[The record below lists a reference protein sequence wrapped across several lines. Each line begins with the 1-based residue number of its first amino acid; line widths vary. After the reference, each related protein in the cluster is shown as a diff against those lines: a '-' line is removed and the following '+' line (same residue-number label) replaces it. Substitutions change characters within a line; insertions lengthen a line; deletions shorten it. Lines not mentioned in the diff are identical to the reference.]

1 MFNFS
6 GAWPALVTPFTAED
20 QVNVVVLRELVE
32 YLIDK
37 GIGGFYVCGGTGEG
51 LFMSPGERKVVTETV
66 VDQVDG
72 RVPVIAHI
80 GSMIVSDAVQLA
92 AHAQQVGVAGI
103 SSVIPPTFQQS
114 ESLYAYFARVGA
126 AAPEVPL
133 LTYVFGGP
141 TDAVA
146 LMRELMTIPNVAGAK
161 YTGPNMYEFREIV
174 ELREEN
180 WSIFSGM
187 DEQCIYAAMQG
198 ACGNIGSTLNYIPG
212 IYREMHSSYQGGNIA
227 NGHELQVRANQVTGL
242 LFSFGFFGAL
252 KEVMRMLGFDC
263 GKPRLPQLPFAEE
276 KRDALQSELEAI
288 DFFTVAD
295 M

>member
-1 MFNFS
+1 MSSFN
-6 GAWPALVTPFTAED
+6 GAWPALVTPFTDED
-20 QVNVVVLRELVE
+20 KVNVGVLRELVE

-37 GIGGFYVCGGTGEG
+37 GVGGFYVCGGTGEG
-51 LFMSPGERKVVTETV
+51 LFMVPEERKLVTKIV
-66 VDQVDG
+66 VDQVNG

-80 GSMIVSDAVQLA
+80 GSMIVGDAVQLA
-92 AHAQQVGVAGI
+92 EHAQEVGAAGI
-103 SSVIPPTFQQS
+103 SSVIPPMFQNS
-114 ESLYAYFARVGA
+114 ESLYTYFARVGA
-126 AAPEVPL
+126 AAPNIPL
-133 LTYVFGGP
+133 LTYIFGGP

-146 LMRELMTIPNVAGAK
+146 LMRQLMDIPTVAGAK

-174 ELREEN
+174 ELRGDN

-212 IYREMHSSYQGGNIA
+212 IYREIHDSYKRGNIA
-227 NGHELQVRANQVTGL
+227 QGQHLQVRANQVTRV

-263 GKPRLPQLPFAEE
+263 GQPRLPHVPFAEG
-276 KRDALQSELEAI
+276 KRDDLRAQLEAI
-288 DFFTVAD
+288 DFFTVAA

>member
-1 MFNFS
+1 MSSFN
-6 GAWPALVTPFTAED
+6 GAWPALVTPFTDED
-20 QVNVVVLRELVE
+20 KVNVGVLRELVE

-37 GIGGFYVCGGTGEG
+37 GVGGFYVCGGTGEG
-51 LFMSPGERKVVTETV
+51 LFMVPEERKLVTEIV
-66 VDQVDG
+66 VGQVNG

-80 GSMIVSDAVQLA
+80 GSMIVGDAVQLA
-92 AHAQQVGVAGI
+92 EHAQEVGAAGI
-103 SSVIPPTFQQS
+103 SSVIPPMFQNS
-114 ESLYAYFARVGA
+114 ESLYTYFARVGA
-126 AAPEVPL
+126 AAPNIPL
-133 LTYVFGGP
+133 LTYIFGGP

-146 LMRELMTIPNVAGAK
+146 LMRQLMDIPTVAGAK

-174 ELREEN
+174 ELRGDN

-187 DEQCIYAAMQG
+187 DEQCIYATMQG

-212 IYREMHSSYQGGNIA
+212 IYREIHDSYKKGNIA
-227 NGHELQVRANQVTGL
+227 QGQHLQVRANQVTGV

-263 GKPRLPQLPFAEE
+263 GQPRLPHVPFAEG
-276 KRDALQSELEAI
+276 KRDDLRAQLEAI
-288 DFFTVAD
+288 DFFTVAA

>member
-1 MFNFS
+1 MSSFS

-20 QVNVVVLRELVE
+20 KVNVAVLRELVE

-37 GIGGFYVCGGTGEG
+37 RVGGFYVCGGTGEG
-51 LFMSPGERKVVTETV
+51 LFMSPEERKLVTETV
-66 VDQVDG
+66 VDQVNG
-72 RVPVIAHI
+72 RVPIIAHI
-80 GSMIVSDAVQLA
+80 GTMIVADAVQLA
-92 AHAQQVGVAGI
+92 EHAQEVGAAGI
-103 SSVIPPTFQQS
+103 SSVIPPMFQNS
-114 ESLYAYFARVGA
+114 ESLYTYFARVGA
-126 AAPEVPL
+126 AAPDIPL
-133 LTYVFGGP
+133 LTYIFGGP
-141 TDAVA
+141 TDAIA
-146 LMRELMTIPNVAGAK
+146 LMRQLMDIPAVAGAK

-174 ELREEN
+174 ELRGDN

-212 IYREMHSSYQGGNIA
+212 IYREMHNSYKQGNIA
-227 NGHELQVRANQVTGL
+227 RGHHLQVRANQVTRV

-263 GKPRLPQLPFAEE
+263 GKPRLPQLPFAAE
-276 KRDALQSELEAI
+276 KREELKAELEAI
-288 DFFTVAD
+288 DFFTVAG

>member
-1 MFNFS
+1 MFNFN

-80 GSMIVSDAVQLA
+80 GSMIVGDAVQLA
-92 AHAQQVGVAGI
+92 AHAQQIGVAGI
-103 SSVIPPTFQQS
+103 SSVIPPMFQQS

-126 AAPEVPL
+126 AAPDVPL
-133 LTYVFGGP
+133 LTYIFGGP

-146 LMRELMTIPNVAGAK
+146 LMRELMTIPTVAGAK

-174 ELREEN
+174 GLREDN
-180 WSIFSGM
+180 WNIFSGM

-198 ACGNIGSTLNYIPG
+198 SCGNIGSTLNYIPG
-212 IYREMHSSYQGGNIA
+212 IYREIHGSYKQGNIA
-227 NGHELQVRANQVTGL
+227 KGHELQVRANQVTGV

-263 GKPRLPQLPFAEE
+263 GKPRLPQLPFVEE
-276 KRDALQSELEAI
+276 KRNALRSELEAI
-288 DFFTVAD
+288 DFFTVAE

>member
-1 MFNFS
+1 MSSFN
-6 GAWPALVTPFTAED
+6 GAWPALVTPFTDED
-20 QVNVVVLRELVE
+20 KVNVGVLRELVE

-37 GIGGFYVCGGTGEG
+37 GVGGFYVCGGTGEG
-51 LFMSPGERKVVTETV
+51 LFMVPEERELVTEIV
-66 VDQVDG
+66 VDQVNG

-80 GSMIVSDAVQLA
+80 GSMIVGDAVQLA
-92 AHAQQVGVAGI
+92 EHAQEVGAAGI
-103 SSVIPPTFQQS
+103 SSVIPPMFQNS
-114 ESLYAYFARVGA
+114 ESLYTYFARVGA
-126 AAPEVPL
+126 AAPNIPL
-133 LTYVFGGP
+133 LTYIFGGP

-146 LMRELMTIPNVAGAK
+146 LMRQLMDIPTVAGAK

-174 ELREEN
+174 ELRGDN

-212 IYREMHSSYQGGNIA
+212 IYREIHDSYKRGNIA
-227 NGHELQVRANQVTGL
+227 QGQHLQVRANQVTGV

-263 GKPRLPQLPFAEE
+263 GQPRLPHVPFAEG
-276 KRDALQSELEAI
+276 KRDDLRAQLEAI
-288 DFFTVAD
+288 DFFTVAA

>member
-1 MFNFS
+1 MFSFS

-20 QVNVVVLRELVE
+20 KVNEAVLRELVE

-37 GIGGFYVCGGTGEG
+37 QIGGFYVCGGTGEG
-51 LFMSPGERKVVTETV
+51 LFMSPQERKLTTETV
-66 VDQVDG
+66 IDQVSG
-72 RVPVIAHI
+72 RVPVIVHV
-80 GSMIVSDAVQLA
+80 GSMIVGDAVQLA
-92 AHAQQVGVAGI
+92 AHAQAVGAAGI
-103 SSVIPPTFQQS
+103 SSVIPPMFQHS
-114 ESLYAYFARVGA
+114 ASLYSYFHRVGA
-126 AAPEVPL
+126 AAPDIPL
-133 LTYVFGGP
+133 LTYIFGGP

-146 LMRELMTIPNVAGAK
+146 LMRELMQIPTVAGAK

-174 ELREEN
+174 ELRRDN
-180 WSIFSGM
+180 WNIFSGM

-212 IYREMHSSYQGGNIA
+212 IYCEIHNNYKEGNIA
-227 NGHELQVRANQVTGL
+227 KGQELQVRANQVTRV

-252 KEVMRMLGFDC
+252 KEVMRILGFDC

-276 KRDALQSELEAI
+276 KWDELRFELDAI
-288 DFFTVAD
+288 DFFTVAE

>member
-1 MFNFS
+1 MSSFN
-6 GAWPALVTPFTAED
+6 GAWPALVTPFTDED
-20 QVNVVVLRELVE
+20 KVNVGVLRELVE

-37 GIGGFYVCGGTGEG
+37 GVGGFYVCGGTGEG
-51 LFMSPGERKVVTETV
+51 LFMVPEERKLVTEIV
-66 VDQVDG
+66 VDQVNG

-80 GSMIVSDAVQLA
+80 GSMIVGDAVQLA
-92 AHAQQVGVAGI
+92 EHAQEVGAAGI
-103 SSVIPPTFQQS
+103 SSVIPPMFQNS
-114 ESLYAYFARVGA
+114 ESLYTYFARVGA
-126 AAPEVPL
+126 AAPNIPL
-133 LTYVFGGP
+133 LTYIFGGP

-146 LMRELMTIPNVAGAK
+146 LMRQLMDIPTVAGAK

-174 ELREEN
+174 ELRGDN

-212 IYREMHSSYQGGNIA
+212 IYREIHDSYKKGNIA
-227 NGHELQVRANQVTGL
+227 QGQHLQVRANQVTRV

-263 GKPRLPQLPFAEE
+263 GKPRLPHVPFAEG
-276 KRDALQSELEAI
+276 KRDDLRAQLEAI
-288 DFFTVAD
+288 DFFTVAA

>member
-1 MFNFS
+1 MSSFN
-6 GAWPALVTPFTAED
+6 GAWPALVTPFTDED
-20 QVNVVVLRELVE
+20 KVNVGVLRELVE

-37 GIGGFYVCGGTGEG
+37 EVGGFYVCGGTGEG
-51 LFMSPGERKVVTETV
+51 LFMVPEERKLVTEIV
-66 VDQVDG
+66 VDQVNG

-80 GSMIVSDAVQLA
+80 GSMIVGDAVQLA
-92 AHAQQVGVAGI
+92 EHAQEVGAAGI
-103 SSVIPPTFQQS
+103 SSVIPPMFQNS
-114 ESLYAYFARVGA
+114 ESLYTYFARVGA
-126 AAPEVPL
+126 AAPNIPL
-133 LTYVFGGP
+133 LTYIFGGP

-146 LMRELMTIPNVAGAK
+146 LMRQLMDIPTVAGAK

-174 ELREEN
+174 GLRGDN

-212 IYREMHSSYQGGNIA
+212 IYREIHDSYKKGNIA
-227 NGHELQVRANQVTGL
+227 QGQHLQVRANQVTRV

-263 GKPRLPQLPFAEE
+263 GKPRLPHVPFAEG
-276 KRDALQSELEAI
+276 KRDDLRAQLEAI
-288 DFFTVAD
+288 DFFTVAA

>member
-1 MFNFS
+1 MFDFC

-20 QVNVVVLRELVE
+20 KVNVAVLRELVE
-32 YLIDK
+32 YLLNK
-37 GIGGFYVCGGTGEG
+37 GVGGFYVCGGTGEG
-51 LFMSPGERKVVTETV
+51 MFMAPAERKLVTETV

-72 RVPVIAHI
+72 RAPVIVHV
-80 GSMIVSDAVQLA
+80 GSMIVGDAVQLA
-92 AHAQQVGVAGI
+92 QHAQEAGTAGI
-103 SSVIPPTFQQS
+103 SSVIPPMFQNS
-114 ESLYAYFARVGA
+114 ESLYTYFERVGA
-126 AAPEVPL
+126 AAPDIPL
-133 LTYVFGGP
+133 LTYIFGGP

-146 LMRELMTIPNVAGAK
+146 LMRRLMDIPTVAGAK

-174 ELREEN
+174 ELRRDN

-198 ACGNIGSTLNYIPG
+198 ACGNIGSTLNYNPG
-212 IYREMHSSYQGGNIA
+212 IYREIHNSCGNGNIA
-227 NGHELQVRANQVTGL
+227 KAQELQVCANKITRV

-263 GKPRLPQLPFAEE
+263 GKPRLPQLPFAAGKSEE
-276 KRDALQSELEAI
+276 LKRELEAI
-288 DFFTVAD
+288 DFFTVAE

>member
-1 MFNFS
+1 MSSFN

-20 QVNVVVLRELVE
+20 KVNVGVLRELVE

-37 GIGGFYVCGGTGEG
+37 GVGGFYVCGGTGEG
-51 LFMSPGERKVVTETV
+51 LFMSPEERKLVTETV
-66 VDQVDG
+66 VDQVNG
-72 RVPVIAHI
+72 RVPIIAHI
-80 GSMIVSDAVQLA
+80 GSMIVGDAVELA
-92 AHAQQVGVAGI
+92 EHAQEAGAAGI
-103 SSVIPPTFQQS
+103 SSVIPPMFQNS
-114 ESLYAYFARVGA
+114 ESLYAYFARVSA
-126 AAPEVPL
+126 AASDIPL
-133 LTYVFGGP
+133 LTYIFGGP

-146 LMRELMTIPNVAGAK
+146 LMRQLMEIPTVAGAK

-174 ELREEN
+174 ELRGDN

-212 IYREMHSSYQGGNIA
+212 IYREMHNSYKQGNIA
-227 NGHELQVRANQVTGL
+227 RGHHLQVRANQVTRV

-263 GKPRLPQLPFAEE
+263 GKPRLPQLPFATE
-276 KRDALQSELEAI
+276 KREELKAELEAI
-288 DFFTVAD
+288 DFFTVAE

>member
-1 MFNFS
+1 MFSFN
-6 GAWPALVTPFTAED
+6 GAWPALVTPFTDED
-20 QVNVVVLRELVE
+20 KVNVEVLRELVKH
-32 YLIDK
+32 LIDK
-37 GIGGFYVCGGTGEG
+37 GVGGFYVCGGTGEG
-51 LFMSPGERKVVTETV
+51 LFMVPEERKLVTETV
-66 VDQVDG
+66 VDQVNG

-92 AHAQQVGVAGI
+92 EHAQKVGAAGI
-103 SSVIPPTFQQS
+103 SSVIPPMFQNS

-126 AAPEVPL
+126 AAPNIPL
-133 LTYVFGGP
+133 LTYIFGGP

-146 LMRELMTIPNVAGAK
+146 LMRQLMDIPTVAGAK

-174 ELREEN
+174 ELRRDN

-212 IYREMHSSYQGGNIA
+212 IYREIHDSYKKGNIA
-227 NGHELQVRANQVTGL
+227 QGQHLQVRANQVTGV

-263 GKPRLPQLPFAEE
+263 GQPRLPQPPFAEE
-276 KRDALQSELEAI
+276 RRDELRAELEAI
-288 DFFTVAD
+288 DFFTVAE

>member
-1 MFNFS
+1 MSSFN
-6 GAWPALVTPFTAED
+6 GAWPALVTPFTDED
-20 QVNVVVLRELVE
+20 KVNVGVLRELVE

-37 GIGGFYVCGGTGEG
+37 GVGGFYVCGGTGEG
-51 LFMSPGERKVVTETV
+51 LFMVPEERKLVTEIV
-66 VDQVDG
+66 VDQVNG

-80 GSMIVSDAVQLA
+80 GSMIVGDAVQLA
-92 AHAQQVGVAGI
+92 EHAQEVGAAGI
-103 SSVIPPTFQQS
+103 SSVIPPMFQNS
-114 ESLYAYFARVGA
+114 ESLYTYFARVGA
-126 AAPEVPL
+126 AAPNIPL
-133 LTYVFGGP
+133 LTYIFGGP

-146 LMRELMTIPNVAGAK
+146 LMRQLMDIPTVAGAK

-174 ELREEN
+174 ELRGDN

-212 IYREMHSSYQGGNIA
+212 IYREIHDSYKKGSIAQGQ
-227 NGHELQVRANQVTGL
+227 HLQVRANQVTGV

-263 GKPRLPQLPFAEE
+263 GQPRLPHVPFAEG
-276 KRDALQSELEAI
+276 KRDDLRAQLEAI
-288 DFFTVAD
+288 DFFTVAA

>member
-1 MFNFS
+1 MFDFC

-20 QVNVVVLRELVE
+20 KVNVRVLREVVE
-32 YLIDK
+32 YLLDK
-37 GIGGFYVCGGTGEG
+37 GVGGFYVCGGTGEG
-51 LFMSPGERKVVTETV
+51 LFMAPAERKLVTETV

-72 RVPVIAHI
+72 RAPVIAHV
-80 GSMIVSDAVQLA
+80 GSMIVADAVQLA
-92 AHAQQVGVAGI
+92 EHAQEAGAAGI
-103 SSVIPPTFQQS
+103 SSVIPPMFQNS
-114 ESLYAYFARVGA
+114 ESLYTYFERVGA
-126 AAPEVPL
+126 AAPDIPL
-133 LTYVFGGP
+133 LTYIFGGP

-146 LMRELMTIPNVAGAK
+146 LMRQLMDIPTVAGAK

-174 ELREEN
+174 ELRRDN

-198 ACGNIGSTLNYIPG
+198 ACGNIGSTLNYNPG
-212 IYREMHSSYQGGNIA
+212 IYREIHNSYGNRNIA
-227 NGHELQVRANQVTGL
+227 KAQELQVCANNITRV

-263 GKPRLPQLPFAEE
+263 GKPRLPQLPLAAEKSE
-276 KRDALQSELEAI
+276 QLKRELEAI
-288 DFFTVAD
+288 DFFTVAE

>member
-1 MFNFS
+1 MLGFT
-6 GAWPALVTPFTAED
+6 GAWPALVTPFTAKDE
-20 QVNVVVLRELVE
+20 VNVEVLRELVE

-37 GIGGFYVCGGTGEG
+37 QVGGFYVCGGTGEG
-51 LFMSPGERKVVTETV
+51 LFMAPEERKLITEIV
-66 VDQVDG
+66 ASQVDG
-72 RVPVIAHI
+72 RVPLIAHI
-80 GSMIVSDAVQLA
+80 GSMIVGDAVQLA
-92 AHAQQVGVAGI
+92 EHAQQVGAAGI
-103 SSVIPPTFQQS
+103 SSVIPPLFHNS
-114 ESLYAYFARVGA
+114 DSLYAYFARVGA
-126 AAPEVPL
+126 AAPDIPL
-133 LTYVFGGP
+133 LTYIFGGP

-146 LMRELMTIPNVAGAK
+146 LMRQLMEIPTVAGAK

-174 ELREEN
+174 ELRGNN

-212 IYREMHSSYQGGNIA
+212 IYREIHNSYKEGNIA
-227 NGHELQVRANQVTGL
+227 KAQQLQVRANQVTRV

-263 GKPRLPQLPFAEE
+263 GEPRLPQRPFAVE
-276 KRDALQSELEAI
+276 KREELKAELEAI
-288 DFFTVAD
+288 DFFTVAE

>member
-1 MFNFS
+1 MSSFN
-6 GAWPALVTPFTAED
+6 GAWPALVTPFTDED
-20 QVNVVVLRELVE
+20 KVNVGVLRELVE

-37 GIGGFYVCGGTGEG
+37 GVGGFYVCGGTGEG
-51 LFMSPGERKVVTETV
+51 LFMVPEERKLVTEIV
-66 VDQVDG
+66 VDQVNG

-80 GSMIVSDAVQLA
+80 GSMIVGDAVQLA
-92 AHAQQVGVAGI
+92 EHAQEVGAAGI
-103 SSVIPPTFQQS
+103 SSVIPPMFQNS
-114 ESLYAYFARVGA
+114 ESLYTYFARVGA
-126 AAPEVPL
+126 AAPNIPL
-133 LTYVFGGP
+133 LTYIFGGP

-146 LMRELMTIPNVAGAK
+146 LMRQLMDIPTVAGAK

-174 ELREEN
+174 ELRGDN

-212 IYREMHSSYQGGNIA
+212 IYREIHDSYKKGNIA
-227 NGHELQVRANQVTGL
+227 QGQHLQVRANQVTGV

-263 GKPRLPQLPFAEE
+263 GQPRLPHVPFAEG
-276 KRDALQSELEAI
+276 KRDDLRAQLEAI
-288 DFFTVAD
+288 DFFTVAA

>member
-1 MFNFS
+1 MSSFN
-6 GAWPALVTPFTAED
+6 GAWPALVTPFTDED
-20 QVNVVVLRELVE
+20 KVNVGVLRELVE

-37 GIGGFYVCGGTGEG
+37 GVGGFYVCGGTGEG
-51 LFMSPGERKVVTETV
+51 LFMVPEERKLVTEIV
-66 VDQVDG
+66 VDQVNG

-80 GSMIVSDAVQLA
+80 GSMIVGDAVQLA
-92 AHAQQVGVAGI
+92 EHAQEVGAAGI
-103 SSVIPPTFQQS
+103 SSVIPPMFQNS
-114 ESLYAYFARVGA
+114 ESLYTYFARVGA
-126 AAPEVPL
+126 AAPNIPL
-133 LTYVFGGP
+133 LTYIFGGP

-146 LMRELMTIPNVAGAK
+146 LMRQLMDIPTVAGAK

-174 ELREEN
+174 ELRGDN

-212 IYREMHSSYQGGNIA
+212 IYREIHDSHKKGNIA
-227 NGHELQVRANQVTGL
+227 QGQHLQVRANQVTRV

-263 GKPRLPQLPFAEE
+263 GKPRLPHVPFAEG
-276 KRDALQSELEAI
+276 KRDDLRAQLEAI
-288 DFFTVAD
+288 DFFTVAA

>member
-1 MFNFS
+1 MYDFS
-6 GAWPALVTPFTAED
+6 GAWPALVTPFTPKD
-20 QVNVVVLRELVE
+20 KVNVTVLRELVD

-37 GIGGFYVCGGTGEG
+37 QVGGFYVCGGTGEG
-51 LFMSPGERKVVTETV
+51 LFMSPEERRLVTTTV
-66 VDQVDG
+66 LEQVSG

-80 GSMIVSDAVQLA
+80 GSMIVGDAIQLA
-92 AHAQQVGVAGI
+92 EHAQDVGAAGI
-103 SSVIPPTFQQS
+103 SSVIPPMFQNS
-114 ESLYAYFARVGA
+114 ESLYTYFTRVGA
-126 AAPEVPL
+126 AAPDIPL
-133 LTYVFGGP
+133 LTYIFGGP

-146 LMRELMTIPNVAGAK
+146 LMRELMTIPTIAGAK

-174 ELREEN
+174 ELRRNN

-187 DEQCIYAAMQG
+187 DEQCVYAAMQG

-212 IYREMHSSYQGGNIA
+212 IYREIHNSYNEGNIA
-227 NGHELQVRANQVTGL
+227 KGQELQVCANQVTRV

-263 GKPRLPQLPFAEE
+263 GKPRLPQLPFNEE
-276 KRDALQSELEAI
+276 RQGEFQTKLEAI

>member
-1 MFNFS
+1 MSDFS

-20 QVNVVVLRELVE
+20 KVNIEVLRELVE

-37 GIGGFYVCGGTGEG
+37 GVGGFYVCGGTGEG
-51 LFMSPGERKVVTETV
+51 LFMSPEERKQVTETV
-66 VDQVDG
+66 VGQVND
-72 RVPVIAHI
+72 RVPVIAHV
-80 GSMIVSDAVQLA
+80 GSMIVGDAVQLA
-92 AHAQQVGVAGI
+92 EHAQEVGAAGI
-103 SSVIPPTFQQS
+103 SSVIPPMFQNS
-114 ESLYAYFARVGA
+114 ETLYTYFARVGA
-126 AAPEVPL
+126 AAPDIPL
-133 LTYVFGGP
+133 LTYIFGGP

-146 LMRELMTIPNVAGAK
+146 LMRQLMDIPTVAGAK

-174 ELREEN
+174 ELRGDN

-212 IYREMHSSYQGGNIA
+212 IYREMHNSYKKGNSA
-227 NGHELQVRANQVTGL
+227 RGHHLQIRANQVTRV

-263 GKPRLPQLPFAEE
+263 GKPRLPHLPFAEK
-276 KRDALQSELEAI
+276 KRDKLRTELEAI
-288 DFFTVAD
+288 DFFTVAE

>member
-1 MFNFS
+1 MSSFN

-20 QVNVVVLRELVE
+20 KVNVAVLRELVE

-37 GIGGFYVCGGTGEG
+37 RVGGFYVCGGTGEG
-51 LFMSPGERKVVTETV
+51 LFMSPEERKLVTETV
-66 VDQVDG
+66 VDQVNG
-72 RVPVIAHI
+72 RVPIIAHI
-80 GSMIVSDAVQLA
+80 GSMIVGDAVQLA
-92 AHAQQVGVAGI
+92 EHAQEVGAAGI
-103 SSVIPPTFQQS
+103 SSVIPPMFQNS
-114 ESLYAYFARVGA
+114 ESLHTYFARVGA
-126 AAPEVPL
+126 AAPDIPL
-133 LTYVFGGP
+133 LTYIFGGP

-146 LMRELMTIPNVAGAK
+146 LMRQLMEIPTVAGAK

-174 ELREEN
+174 ELRRDN

-212 IYREMHSSYQGGNIA
+212 IYREMHNSYKQGNIA
-227 NGHELQVRANQVTGL
+227 RGHHLQVRANQVTRV

-263 GKPRLPQLPFAEE
+263 GKPRLPQLPFAAE
-276 KRDALQSELEAI
+276 KREELKAELEAI
-288 DFFTVAD
+288 DFFTVAE

>member
-1 MFNFS
+1 MFSFN
-6 GAWPALVTPFTAED
+6 GAWPALVTPFTDED
-20 QVNVVVLRELVE
+20 KVNVGVLRELVE
-32 YLIDK
+32 YLVDK
-37 GIGGFYVCGGTGEG
+37 GVGGFYVCGGTGEG
-51 LFMSPGERKVVTETV
+51 LFMVPEERELVTEIV
-66 VDQVDG
+66 VDQVNG

-80 GSMIVSDAVQLA
+80 GSMIVGDAVQLA
-92 AHAQQVGVAGI
+92 EHAQEVGAAGI
-103 SSVIPPTFQQS
+103 SSVIPPMFQNS

-126 AAPEVPL
+126 AAPSIPL
-133 LTYVFGGP
+133 LTYIFGGP

-146 LMRELMTIPNVAGAK
+146 LMRQLMDIPTVAGAK

-174 ELREEN
+174 ELRADN

-212 IYREMHSSYQGGNIA
+212 IYREIHDSYKRGNIA
-227 NGHELQVRANQVTGL
+227 QGQHLQVRANQVTGV

-263 GKPRLPQLPFAEE
+263 GQPRLPHVPFAEG
-276 KRDALQSELEAI
+276 KRDDLRAQLEAI
-288 DFFTVAD
+288 DFFTVAE

>member
-1 MFNFS
+1 MFNFN

-20 QVNVVVLRELVE
+20 QVNIVVLRELVE

-80 GSMIVSDAVQLA
+80 GSMIVGDAVQLA
-92 AHAQQVGVAGI
+92 AHAQQVGAAGI
-103 SSVIPPTFQQS
+103 SSVIPPAFQQS

-133 LTYVFGGP
+133 LTYIFGGP

-146 LMRELMTIPNVAGAK
+146 LMRELMAIPTVAGAK

-174 ELREEN
+174 GLRKDN
-180 WSIFSGM
+180 WNIFSGM

-212 IYREMHSSYQGGNIA
+212 IYREIHTSYKQGDIA
-227 NGHELQVRANQVTGL
+227 KGHELQVRANQVTGV

-263 GKPRLPQLPFAEE
+263 GKPRLPQLPFVEE
-276 KRDALQSELEAI
+276 KRDALRSELEAI
-288 DFFTVAD
+288 DFFTVAE

>member
-1 MFNFS
+1 MFSFN
-6 GAWPALVTPFTAED
+6 GAWPALVTPFTGEDKVNAE
-20 QVNVVVLRELVE
+20 VLRELVE

-37 GIGGFYVCGGTGEG
+37 GVGGFYVCGGTGEG
-51 LFMSPGERKVVTETV
+51 LFMVPEERKLVTEIA
-66 VDQVDG
+66 VDQVNG

-92 AHAQQVGVAGI
+92 EHAQKVGAAGI
-103 SSVIPPTFQQS
+103 SSVIPPMFQNS

-126 AAPEVPL
+126 AAPNIPL
-133 LTYVFGGP
+133 LTYIFGGP

-146 LMRELMTIPNVAGAK
+146 LMRQLMDIPTVAGAK

-174 ELREEN
+174 ELRRDN

-212 IYREMHSSYQGGNIA
+212 IYREIHDSYKKGNIA
-227 NGHELQVRANQVTGL
+227 QGQHLQVRANQVTGV

-263 GKPRLPQLPFAEE
+263 GQPRLPHAPFAQG
-276 KRDALQSELEAI
+276 KRDELRAELEAI
-288 DFFTVAD
+288 DFFTVAA